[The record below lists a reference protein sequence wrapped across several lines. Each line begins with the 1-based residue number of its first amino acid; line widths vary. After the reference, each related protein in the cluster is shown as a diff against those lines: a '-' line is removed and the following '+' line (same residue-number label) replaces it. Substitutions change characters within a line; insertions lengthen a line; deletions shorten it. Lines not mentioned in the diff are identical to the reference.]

1 MDMENK
7 VLEILKNVL
16 EDNNIDATCTQENC
30 EKWDSM
36 AQLNIS
42 VELEDAFDIILE
54 PEHIAE
60 MRSVA
65 DICRIIS
72 SFK

>member
-1 MDMENK
+1 MENK
-7 VLEILKNVL
+7 VLEILKEVL
-16 EDNNIDATCTQENC
+16 EDNNIDVTCSQENC

-42 VELEDAFDIILE
+42 VELEDAFDVTLE

-60 MRSVA
+60 MKSVA

-72 SFK
+72 SLK